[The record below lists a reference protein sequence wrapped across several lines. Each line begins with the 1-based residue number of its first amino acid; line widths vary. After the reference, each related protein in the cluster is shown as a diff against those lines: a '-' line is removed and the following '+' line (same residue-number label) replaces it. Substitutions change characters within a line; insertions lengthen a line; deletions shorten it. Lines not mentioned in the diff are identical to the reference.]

1 MQCNTLCSYY
11 HTTKYDRITYAVIW
25 YATVLMCDIGQW
37 LIYCDV
43 CCFMLRQLNPLMM
56 VYGFMKCIYL
66 CSSTSTYHSLESQ
79 AISSWIPRI
88 LISASFDASSFFFRL
103 KFAYSGH
110 HVVEV
115 PGDRKWLLPRPEQ
128 WGITVSVCASSF
140 SKFEIQAPGE
150 LDISSTRSFVH
161 DHVSLRP
168 CRFQHVITCPNQSS
182 LSSLGL
188 SS

>member
-66 CSSTSTYHSLESQ
+66 CSSTSTYHSLDSQ

-128 WGITVSVCASSF
+128 WGITKSRFAHRVS
-140 SKFEIQAPGE
+140 
-150 LDISSTRSFVH
+150 
-161 DHVSLRP
+161 VSLRSRP
-168 CRFQHVITCPNQSS
+168 QVNSISAPLEALYMTMSRFGPAGFNMS
-182 LSSLGL
+182 
-188 SS
+188 